1 MIEVAS
7 RSTGS
12 SAIITFFV
20 VCILIS
26 SAMKNL
32 KSSPEA
38 NGGLRGSQSMV
49 HFIQNFPNFLKKR
62 VLSGP
67 GTAQERQKSS
77 KQATAKLQCKFW
89 PKYAFLQVF
98 KEC

>member
-12 SAIITFFV
+12 SAIIAFFV

-49 HFIQNFPNFLKKR
+49 HFIQNFPNFFEKM
-62 VLSGP
+62 GP
-67 GTAQERQKSS
+67 EWAQVSPGAPEE
-77 KQATAKLQCKFW
+77 
-89 PKYAFLQVF
+89 F
-98 KEC
+98 KPRYG